1 MPLQVAPAPAPALR
15 SVLAALSSPTA
26 VREARTPSLRTA
38 TGLLTAEHPLPLHVL
53 DPVIAGPDGL
63 PRARLTGWRF
73 HIHAGERNDA
83 AVPPQ
88 ESRGR
93 VVAAGETVHTP
104 DGWAFSHFCEG
115 PYLAS
120 TERALLQADAL
131 TASYQ
136 PHLLSVPGLY
146 MLTLWLHG
154 DTGADAGTAQPAASD
169 LLIPLAPAPPGIA
182 AHRVHRLSDLVPV
195 LTLRL
200 APPPLLGT
208 TA

>member
-26 VREARTPSLRTA
+26 VREARTPSLRNA
-38 TGLLTAEHPLPLHVL
+38 SGPLVAEHPLPLHVL
-53 DPVIAGPDGL
+53 DPVITEPGGL

-73 HIHAGERNDA
+73 HIRTGEKVA
-83 AVPPQ
+83 
-88 ESRGR
+88 
-93 VVAAGETVHTP
+93 AAGETVDTP

-120 TERALLQADAL
+120 TERALRQADAL
-131 TASYQ
+131 TTPYQ

-154 DTGADAGTAQPAASD
+154 DVAADAGTAQPAPSD

-182 AHRVHRLSDLVPV
+182 AHRMHRLSDLVPV